1 MTKAMKKAII
11 LFVLFIVIPLCLF
24 AESWFKLTH
33 VIEAEK
39 GSVTPEFWVVGGTT
53 KITGEVPIT
62 ESPLKITTLGLQYEG
77 VSIINLAVGYSPLFF
92 VVSGTTLDRSQVYPY
107 EIEILNPSEETLF
120 PCVSNEYVQTVEENG
135 VSVSYRFVDLI
146 SQMRI
151 GERNTSGSIPV
162 ADLRIILDDEAA
174 GIGTYRGTIMLI
186 ITDGS

>member
-1 MTKAMKKAII
+1 MEKSMKKTIVLIVLIIAIPI
-11 LFVLFIVIPLCLF
+11 CLF

-53 KITGEVPIT
+53 KITGDVTIT
-62 ESPLKITTLGLQYEG
+62 DSPMKISTLGLKYEG
-77 VSIINLAVGYSPLFF
+77 VSIINLSVGYSPLFF

-107 EIEILNPSEETLF
+107 EMQILNPSEETFF
-120 PCVSNEYVQTVEENG
+120 PSVSEEYVQTVEENG

-151 GERNTSGSIPV
+151 GERNTSGSVPV
-162 ADLRIILDDEAA
+162 ADLRIILDDENA
-174 GIGTYRGTIMLI
+174 GIGTYRGTIILI